1 MKIYKAE
8 LIMFLSLEKEDEYES
23 KFTFELESKEY
34 EKDEKH
40 NRYYRG
46 EGWVGYSIPIDME
59 VEPTSFGLYKVVQGF
74 EKELS
79 KEELEDL
86 KREMTLK
93 IIKQLNRDKEDY
105 SRRYDNKI
113 QILNKILSE

>member
-1 MKIYKAE
+1 MKVYKAQ

-79 KEELEDL
+79 KEELNNL
-86 KREMTLK
+86 KKMMISRMAE
-93 IIKQLNRDKEDY
+93 QLNNDREDY
-105 SRRYDNKI
+105 LRRYNNKI
-113 QILNKILSE
+113 QMLSSQY